1 MNQAAKPLELV
12 FQLQRPSRDQL
23 VPTLSDREIWGTA
36 MIGSMTSVCIVQ
48 MHSCKTLHDKMPE
61 KFEKK
66 SRVYSRNK
74 NLTSRWL
81 SGELLLSASEAVGK
95 ALGMEAITY
104 SKPRFVSSA

>member
-1 MNQAAKPLELV
+1 
-12 FQLQRPSRDQL
+12 
-23 VPTLSDREIWGTA
+23 
-36 MIGSMTSVCIVQ
+36 
-48 MHSCKTLHDKMPE
+48 MPE

-66 SRVYSRNK
+66 SRIYSRNK